1 MCASEKNDLLTQLS
15 ELEKT
20 EPIANFLGMKLEKLT
35 PGYARITMPM
45 KQEYIN
51 FNGMVFGAIV
61 MAVADQAF
69 AYATNS
75 LNMPNLAIQ
84 FNINLIAAAN
94 ATDILTAECRVVK
107 AGRRIS
113 VSEMKVTNQNERL
126 IAPATGTTLCTA

>member
-113 VSEMKVTNQNERL
+113 VSEMKVINQNERL
-126 IAPATGTTLCTA
+126 IATATGTTLCTA